1 MPHTHRSIAPAAGT
15 LLLGLFVAHATTVAA
30 AAGDNKFALSP
41 PSLVSELDPDGW
53 TKARAE
59 PLEDSEKWNWQV
71 LSDRDIPE
79 GSPGG
84 VLRPRPIGPAP
95 EPGFTS
101 RTDGRDGGA
110 AVTVGRLL
118 PTEWETKVGLDLG
131 LAADPAT
138 TYRLDPPTGSVNTA
152 GSGAAWANLKI
163 PGFNAPLT
171 WDQAQIDAR
180 IDPTTEQGR
189 LGTRFSRSV
198 PIGDSLSLTL
208 QNGYAVTQSFPA
220 GTITAPASTE
230 IWSTDRSLRITLPD
244 SGISFSARQSLNSL
258 DDKWLRSLG
267 AEHRMLGGPVS
278 LNGTA
283 SETTSGEIAK
293 SVTATFRRTW

>member
-1 MPHTHRSIAPAAGT
+1 MPHPHRSIVPAAGT
-15 LLLGLFVAHATTVAA
+15 LLMGLFAVHATTITTAA
-30 AAGDNKFALSP
+30 ADPLSP
-41 PSLVSELDPDGW
+41 PSFVSELDADGW
-53 TKARAE
+53 SKARAE
-59 PLEDSEKWNWQV
+59 PLADPEKWNWQV

-95 EPGFTS
+95 ELGFAS
-101 RTDGRDGGA
+101 RTDRRDGSA
-110 AVTVGRLL
+110 AVTVGRRL
-118 PTEWETKVGLDLG
+118 PTEWETKIGVDLG

-152 GSGAAWANLKI
+152 GSGAAWANMKI
-163 PGFNAPLT
+163 PGFNTPLT

-180 IDPTTEQGR
+180 IDPTTEQGQ
-189 LGTRFSRSV
+189 LGTRFSRSL
-198 PIGDSLSLTL
+198 PIGEILSLTL

-230 IWSTDRSLRITLPD
+230 IWSTDRSLRVTLPD
-244 SGISFSARQSLNSL
+244 SGTSFSAGQSLNSV
-258 DDKWLRSLG
+258 DDKWLRSLS
-267 AEHRMLGGPVS
+267 AEQTMFGGPVS

-283 SETTSGEIAK
+283 SETTTGEISK
-293 SVTATFRRTW
+293 SVTAKFRRTW